1 MKNNE
6 PSIDNLISDDE
17 DDEVERLKSENERLN
32 E

>member
-17 DDEVERLKSENERLN
+17 DDEVERLKSENEKLN

>member
-17 DDEVERLKSENERLN
+17 DDEVERLKSENERLI